1 MDTFDTE
8 SGNLQ
13 SKEKIDWLSNGL
25 KPTFDLV
32 EKQLEHRK
40 KKAQLLFIKTLVNS
54 DTIQQTIIKPFFE
67 MDTEEDIMA
76 YLSSLPDQQ
85 DITSREQ
92 ILNELTKGSVVVII
106 QDSTFMFDM
115 KTVNTNTVPP
125 TMLETTLQGPQTS
138 LSEDLQTNVNLIRHR
153 YHQPTLSVEAVEVG
167 KKSNQALAIIYDRDL
182 VNQDILQMIKTKI
195 ENLDE
200 PIIQSSAE
208 LQRILN
214 GKKYSLFPTMM
225 STERTDRIVY
235 NLSGGKVVLLLD
247 GNPTTII
254 APTVFFDF
262 MSAMDDNYHSYWFTK
277 FGRIIRY
284 LGLFTTLLLP
294 GFYVAATS
302 YNPEILQSQLA
313 LSVAGSR
320 VGVPYS
326 SYMEVLFMLVF
337 MELLVEASIRLPRS
351 ISGAATTVGGLILGT
366 AATEAT
372 LASNIMIIVVA
383 AVAICNFAIPI
394 SELNHSVRILK
405 YVIILFAA
413 IAGVAGLVLSFIAI
427 IMYLTH
433 IRSFGEPYLK
443 VYVQRKASENKGM

>member
-1 MDTFDTE
+1 MDTFDKE
-8 SGNLQ
+8 NEKLQ
-13 SKEKIDWLSNGL
+13 SKETIDWLSIRL
-25 KPTFDLV
+25 KPTFDLI
-32 EKQLEHRK
+32 EKRLEHRK
-40 KKAQLLFIKTLVNS
+40 KGAKILFIKTLVES
-54 DTIQQTIIKPFFE
+54 DKIQQMIIKPFFE
-67 MDTEEDIMA
+67 MDTEDDLKA
-76 YLSSLPDQQ
+76 YFSSLPDQQ

-92 ILNELTKGSVVVII
+92 ILGELTKGSVVVVI
-106 QDSTFMFDM
+106 QDLIFMFDM

-153 YHQPTLSVEAVEVG
+153 YHQPSLSVEVVEVG
-167 KKSNQALAIIYDRDL
+167 KKSNQSLAIIYDRDL
-182 VNQDILQMIKTKI
+182 VNQDVLQIIKTKI
-195 ENLDE
+195 NNLDE
-200 PIIQSSAE
+200 PIVQSTAE
-208 LQRILN
+208 LQRMMN
-214 GKKYSLFPTMM
+214 GKKYSLFPSMM
-225 STERTDRIVY
+225 ITERTDRIVY

-284 LGLFTTLLLP
+284 MGLFTSLILP
-294 GFYVAATS
+294 GLYVAATS

-320 VGVPYS
+320 VGVPYP
-326 SYMEVLFMLVF
+326 SYMEVLFMLIF

-366 AATEAT
+366 AVTEAT

-394 SELNHSVRILK
+394 SELNHSIRVLK
-405 YVIILFAA
+405 YVLILFAS
-413 IAGVAGLVLSFIAI
+413 IAGIAGLLLSFIGI
-427 IMYLTH
+427 IMYLTQMS
-433 IRSFGEPYLK
+433 SFGEPYLK
-443 VYVQRKASENKGM
+443 LYIQRKASENKGM